1 MAITRLIGVALVCAV
16 IVVYLKNT
24 KPELA
29 FGAAAAS
36 SVILLLMIIAML
48 SGVFEFFESLTER
61 SGLES
66 GLIKTV
72 LKIIGIGYLTE
83 FSASL
88 IEDFGSK
95 AIADKLI
102 LGGKIVILVL
112 SLPIL
117 KSMLDLIVSI
127 LE

>member
-16 IVVYLKNT
+16 IVVYLRNT

-36 SVILLLMIIAML
+36 GVILLLMIIASL

-95 AIADKLI
+95 SIADKLI
-102 LGGKIVILVL
+102 LGGKVLILVL